1 MVEGDEIL
9 LKLTTTDRS
18 PLDGVIDSE
27 LQEKIQKAIDVL
39 PERQQSVAKLRLLE
53 GLNYKEIARRIGGS
67 AHAVKSL
74 FSVARKTLKTQL
86 QFYLGCFAFLR
97 TRTKGMET
105 STSTTLGG
113 SGFLSLTVHL
123 IVSVALF
130 YGATDG
136 IDTKERGKSKET
148 SITFITGSADSRV
161 SLRRIKQHRSKK
173 VVWEPRTFEQP
184 PSTKL
189 SQKREIDWTTRK
201 SLPLQSLIISNRHET
216 SPSFLPD
223 ETGLQFH
230 ESVSLTGYPISSESA
245 FVPAIGKRS
254 YRRSDKVTANLSDL
268 HVNRM
273 GSMAELPDDFRRFS
287 SVAPKDFSPTQAKPS
302 AISNALRRLRAFRQ
316 AQNLEAYSL
325 AQLRRIT
332 RRLGQYPL
340 LISQCRK
347 QHLRALLA
355 NGWTPI
361 VILRSP
367 VGGKHLW
374 TITDWDADA
383 AKISL
388 MNPLERRRIQLDE
401 TAFMQGW
408 RTSNA
413 PATCLLLSTHPLPK
427 PFPIPPIRQN
437 QSMTFVDNAPRVW
450 Y

>member
-1 MVEGDEIL
+1 MAQEPTDQELVIRLKSGDVTALSALDQRYRVRIIRLIAELAKSYEEAEDIYQEAIFKAATHIASFDHRRSFYNWLHRIAKNQCIDEYRRRGQTEMVEGDEIL

-67 AHAVKSL
+67 VHAVKSL

-86 QFYLGCFAFLR
+86 QFYLGCFAYLR
-97 TRTKGMET
+97 TGTKGMET
-105 STSTTLGG
+105 STSTTMGV

-161 SLRRIKQHRSKK
+161 SLRRIERHRRKK

-201 SLPLQSLIISNRHET
+201 SLPLQSLIISDGHET
-216 SPSFLPD
+216 SLSFPPD
-223 ETGLQFH
+223 ETGLEFH
-230 ESVSLTGYPISSESA
+230 ESDHLISSERA

-254 YRRSDKVTANLSDL
+254 YRRVDKVTANLFDL
-268 HVNRM
+268 HVNQV
-273 GSMAELPDDFRRFS
+273 GSMA
-287 SVAPKDFSPTQAKPS
+287 
-302 AISNALRRLRAFRQ
+302 
-316 AQNLEAYSL
+316 
-325 AQLRRIT
+325 
-332 RRLGQYPL
+332 
-340 LISQCRK
+340 
-347 QHLRALLA
+347 
-355 NGWTPI
+355 
-361 VILRSP
+361 
-367 VGGKHLW
+367 
-374 TITDWDADA
+374 
-383 AKISL
+383 
-388 MNPLERRRIQLDE
+388 
-401 TAFMQGW
+401 
-408 RTSNA
+408 
-413 PATCLLLSTHPLPK
+413 
-427 PFPIPPIRQN
+427 
-437 QSMTFVDNAPRVW
+437 
-450 Y
+450 